1 LKSIIKKSNKNIY
14 KKMKALLFLN
24 LLLSTLSIIPNWNLK
39 NSSKDLLTSNTY
51 TYTITHRE
59 MYNLVGKLD
68 KTI

>member
-1 LKSIIKKSNKNIY
+1 
-14 KKMKALLFLN
+14 MKALLFLN